1 MGSPMSLKRPEE
13 KPDPIEL
20 LPPLR
25 RLDPAHLRRRPV
37 LLTLA
42 AAGAIAALVA
52 SLSGSGAY
60 VSGIGR
66 AGNADKMSGEQ
77 VAALWASLANLSL
90 QPLPTGLDDPRTF
103 ARAVAGM
110 REPPAEAE
118 RLINKARAEG
128 RRIVILTLWDNMDED
143 GDVIDVRVGAQFWT
157 VPLRTDPTAL
167 TVIYT
172 PGETITFTGRV
183 DGGGGGVTA
192 GLGLN
197 TGPLPLPP
205 LAVGQ
210 SITLPLE

>member
-1 MGSPMSLKRPEE
+1 MPLE
-13 KPDPIEL
+13 KPENVEL
-20 LPPLR
+20 LPPVR
-25 RLDPAHLRRRPV
+25 RLHPAHLQRRPV
-37 LLTLA
+37 LFTLA

-60 VSGIGR
+60 MPGFGPAR
-66 AGNADKMSGEQ
+66 NADKMSSER
-77 VAALWASLANLSL
+77 VAALWESISDISLK
-90 QPLPTGLDDPRTF
+90 PLPTGLDDPHVF

-110 REPPAEAE
+110 REPPTEAE
-118 RLINKARAEG
+118 RLIKKARAEA

-143 GDVIDVRVGAQFWT
+143 GDIIDVRVGGQSWT
-157 VPLRTDPTAL
+157 VPLRTEPTAL

-172 PGETITFTGRV
+172 PGETITLTGKV
-183 DGGGGGVTA
+183 DGAGGGVTA